1 MNSPAS
7 EDAMTYREIGAIV
20 RNQRPLT
27 LPEDVTVMEACSA
40 MCERHVGAVLVTD
53 PKGGLAGIFTAR
65 DAVYRVL
72 SEGKNARTTKL
83 GSVMTRNPAT
93 MGPAQTAVD
102 ALRLMNDGG
111 FRHVPVLDGSRIVG
125 VVSAGDMRGLE
136 KARLDEETGLWER
149 I

>member
-1 MNSPAS
+1 
-7 EDAMTYREIGAIV
+7 MTNRAIGAIC

-27 LPEDVTVMEACSA
+27 LPEDVNVMEACAA

-53 PKGGLAGIFTAR
+53 RKGGLAGIFTAR

-72 SEGKNARTTKL
+72 SEGRDARTTAL
-83 GSVMTRNPAT
+83 GTVMTRSPAT
-93 MGPAQTAVD
+93 MRPDQTAVD
-102 ALRLMNDGG
+102 ALRLMSDGG
-111 FRHVPVLDGSRIVG
+111 FRHVPVTDGPRIVG

-136 KARLDEETGLWER
+136 RARLDEETGLWER

>member
-1 MNSPAS
+1 MSNRP
-7 EDAMTYREIGAIV
+7 IGAIV

-27 LPEDVTVMEACSA
+27 LPEDVNVMEACAA

-53 PKGGLAGIFTAR
+53 RQGALCGIFTAR

-72 SEGKNARTTKL
+72 SEGRDARTTAL
-83 GSVMTRNPAT
+83 GSVMTRKPAT
-93 MGPAQTAVD
+93 MGPAHTAVD

-111 FRHVPVLDGSRIVG
+111 FRHVPIVDGGKILG

>member
-1 MNSPAS
+1 MSNRP
-7 EDAMTYREIGAIV
+7 IGAIV

-27 LPEDVTVMEACSA
+27 LPEHANVMEACAA

-53 PKGGLAGIFTAR
+53 PKGRLAGIFTAR

-72 SEGKNARTTKL
+72 SQGIDARTTSL
-83 GSVMTRNPAT
+83 ASVMTREPAT

-111 FRHVPVLDGSRIVG
+111 FRHVPVVDGGRIVG

>member
-1 MNSPAS
+1 
-7 EDAMTYREIGAIV
+7 MTNRAIGAIC

-27 LPEDVTVMEACSA
+27 LPEDVNVMEACAA

-53 PKGGLAGIFTAR
+53 RKGALAGIFTAR

-72 SEGKNARTTKL
+72 SEGRDARVTPL
-83 GSVMTRNPAT
+83 GAVMTRGPAT
-93 MGPAQTAVD
+93 MRPDQTAVD
-102 ALRLMNDGG
+102 ALRLMSDGG
-111 FRHVPVLDGSRIVG
+111 FRHVPVVDGPKIVG

-136 KARLDEETGLWER
+136 RARLDEETGLWER

>member
-1 MNSPAS
+1 MSNRP
-7 EDAMTYREIGAIV
+7 IGAIV

-27 LPEDVTVMEACSA
+27 LPEDVNVMEACAA

-53 PKGGLAGIFTAR
+53 RDGGLTGIFTAR

-72 SEGKNARTTKL
+72 SEGRDARTTKL
-83 GSVMTRNPAT
+83 GTVMTRKPAA
-93 MGPAQTAVD
+93 MGPTHTAVD

-111 FRHVPVLDGSRIVG
+111 FRHVPIVDGSRILG
-125 VVSAGDMRGLE
+125 VVSSGDMRGLE